1 MDSVNTVTSGE
12 WSLID
17 LMLLIG
23 LGLST
28 LVGIWRGLIKEVM
41 ALLGWAVAY
50 FMAQWFGS
58 QAGAWVPVGA
68 PGSPMNAAAGMVVV
82 FVAAWLGWAVLTWA
96 VTQVI
101 KESGLGGADR
111 FFGGAFGLLRG
122 VLVALVVVTIV
133 RATPLAQWEPWLASS
148 GVQWLEMVFQGL
160 RPVLPE
166 QVIEFLPAQS

>member
-1 MDSVNTVTSGE
+1 MDSVNTVTAGE

-17 LMLLIG
+17 LMLLVG

-28 LVGIWRGLIKEVM
+28 VVGIWRGLIKEVM

-50 FMAQWFGS
+50 FMAQWFGP
-58 QAGAWVPVGA
+58 QAGLWVPVGT
-68 PGSPMNAAAGMVVV
+68 PGSQMNAAAGMVVV
-82 FVAAWLGWAVLTWA
+82 FVASWLGWAVLTWA

-111 FFGGAFGLLRG
+111 FFGAVFGLMRG
-122 VLVALVVVTIV
+122 VLVALVLVTIV
-133 RATPLAQWEPWLASS
+133 RATPLAQWEPWLAST
-148 GVQWLEMVFQGL
+148 GVHWLEILLEGL

>member
-50 FMAQWFGS
+50 FMAQWFGP

-68 PGSPMNAAAGMVVV
+68 QGSQMNAVAGMVVV

-111 FFGGAFGLLRG
+111 FLGGVFGLMRG
-122 VLVALVVVTIV
+122 VLVALVIVTIV
-133 RATPLAQWEPWLASS
+133 RATPLAQWEPWLAST
-148 GVQWLEMVFQGL
+148 GVDWLEILLEGL

>member
-23 LGLST
+23 LALSIV
-28 LVGIWRGLIKEVM
+28 VGIWRGLIKEVM

-50 FMAQWFGS
+50 FMAQWFGP
-58 QAGAWVPVGA
+58 QAGVWVPVGA
-68 PGSPMNAAAGMVVV
+68 QGSKMNAAAGMVVV

-111 FFGGAFGLLRG
+111 FLGGVFGFMRG
-122 VLVALVVVTIV
+122 VLVALVIVTIV
-133 RATPLAQWEPWLASS
+133 RATPLAQWEPWLASK
-148 GVQWLEMVFQGL
+148 GVDWLEILLTGL

>member
-50 FMAQWFGS
+50 FMAQWFGP

-68 PGSPMNAAAGMVVV
+68 QGSQMNAAAGMVVV
-82 FVAAWLGWAVLTWA
+82 FVAAWLSWAVLTWA

-111 FFGGAFGLLRG
+111 FLGGVFGLMRG
-122 VLVALVVVTIV
+122 VLVALVIVTIV
-133 RATPLAQWEPWLASS
+133 RATPLAQWEPWLAST
-148 GVQWLEMVFQGL
+148 GVDWLEILLEGL